1 MIKRFTL
8 FCFISLFI
16 LKLSLAQLSA
26 PKVEG
31 VFGGYVSNITG
42 YTKNSDTTRLFIST
56 QSANSI
62 FYTDLYNPSDSNFK
76 FTKFK
81 KLPAADDTK
90 NFGQNVN
97 TMAVHK
103 SSGRLYF
110 GHNSGLYAVS
120 ADLNSTTKYS
130 NFGISNIIIKDSVL
144 IYLEGSQLHWGKL
157 NTLGNFTHSSTPS
170 LNFPPTPSLGM
181 IQIHP
186 ITNKVYV
193 YFGGTS
199 PILYKLSD
207 DFFNLNNTTTYSSI
221 AIGTPANTELKVM
234 GISPSG
240 RIFLGGNQTTFP
252 QNRVVRYTDNET
264 TWNHVNT
271 GLSGYGGSNFD
282 FSGTAS
288 NYVTYFSTS
297 YSMNQGSNW
306 IYFGNTFQDTHPN
319 DGPVFTDPND
329 SNVVYMVTDLC
340 IAASKNRGA
349 SINDIDNGVE
359 AVQVRDFDMT
369 SDKNT
374 AWIASKAGIRKVSNY
389 TVSPV
394 WTKPMF
400 PNGDGSPYYSADMH
414 PSDTNT
420 VYVGNSRVYKTTN
433 GGLSWNQVFNA
444 ESFPYNFPLVG
455 TFINAIE
462 ICQFNPN
469 IVFAGFEIQHSDEG
483 GLFYSMNAGN
493 SWSQLLL
500 EASVNGKDVDVTDI
514 IFNIE
519 GTDTV
524 AYVSV
529 KYDLASPQGRSVY
542 RIIKSGSTWTASQN
556 MNAGNTS
563 TSSLIVASLEDIERS
578 STGDTLYITGTDAG
592 NNHPVA
598 YYKPISSSNKWTPMR
613 INGFPAMTNKKG
625 KAITLG
631 NDTVYCAVDNEIY
644 LYPLQDSVWY
654 LGYAYPVGTEIN
666 FLYFDDLL
674 AGTGTGLYGH
684 SYIPNRCKPAI
695 LLNNQASIC
704 QGDSFLY
711 NGKIYKNPGLYQDT
725 LKTFIGCDSIIS
737 NLNLT
742 LNSTYNFNNSVS
754 MCFGGT
760 FMFPDGTKSNISITH
775 PSLLKSKG
783 GCDSIVTITLTVN
796 RPDVSIVRNPG
807 TLTANQAN
815 ASYQWLDCAN
825 AYSPIPGA
833 NQKIFS
839 PVNSGNYA
847 VEVTKDNCKDTS
859 LCELVVPVG
868 LSNLVN
874 KNTWLFYP
882 NPFLNTIKIENL
894 LNAKTLEIQI
904 FDLTGK
910 EINQF
915 EVEGLKTKEIDLSAL
930 EAGVYLISANGAKP
944 EKIFKR

>member
-1 MIKRFTL
+1 MLKRITL
-8 FCFISLFI
+8 QLTLIFIICFKSYG
-16 LKLSLAQLSA
+16 QLSA
-26 PKVEG
+26 PKVEN
-31 VFGGYVSNITG
+31 VFGGIVSNIKG
-42 YTKNSDTTRLFIST
+42 YSKHADTTRLFIST

-62 FYTDLYNPSDSNFK
+62 FYTDIYNPSDSNFH
-76 FTKFK
+76 FFKFK
-81 KLPAADDTK
+81 KLPAADDSK

-97 TMAVHK
+97 SMAIHK
-103 SSGRLYF
+103 TSGRLYF

-120 ADLNSTTKYS
+120 SDLKSTSSYS
-130 NFGISNIIIKDSVL
+130 SFGVNNLLIKDSIL
-144 IYLEGSQLHWGKL
+144 LYLEGTQLHWGKL
-157 NTLGNFTHSSTPS
+157 DNSGNFTHSPYPS
-170 LNFPPTPSLGM
+170 INFPPGAAFGM

-186 ITNKVYV
+186 INNKVYV
-193 YFGGTS
+193 FFGGIS
-199 PILYKLSD
+199 PTLYKLSD
-207 DFFNLNNTTTYSSI
+207 VFYNLTNLTTNASI

-252 QNRVVRYTDNET
+252 QNRVIRYTDNET
-264 TWNHVNT
+264 SWIHINT

-282 FSGTAS
+282 FAGSSS

-297 YSMNQGSNW
+297 YSLNQGTNW
-306 IYFGNTFQDTHPN
+306 LYFGNVYQETHPN
-319 DGPVFTDPND
+319 DGPVFSDPND

-349 SINDIDNGVE
+349 VIGDIENGVE

-369 SDKNT
+369 SDKKT

-389 TVSPV
+389 TTSPV

-414 PSDTNT
+414 PTDTNT
-420 VYVGNSRVYKTTN
+420 VYVGNSRVYKTSN
-433 GGLSWNQVFNA
+433 GGLNWNQVFNA
-444 ESFPYNFPLVG
+444 ETAPYNFPMVG
-455 TFINAIE
+455 TSISSIE
-462 ICQFNPN
+462 VCQYNPN
-469 IVFAGFEIQHSDEG
+469 IIFAGFEVQDSDEG
-483 GLFYSMNAGN
+483 GLFYSQNGGS
-493 SWSQLLL
+493 SWNQLLL

-542 RIIKSGSTWTASQN
+542 RIVKSGSSWTATQN

-563 TSSLIVASLEDIERS
+563 TSSLIVATIEDLERS
-578 STGDTLYITGTDAG
+578 KTGDTLYATGTDAG

-598 YYKPISSSNKWTPMR
+598 YYKPVSATNKWTPMKTA
-613 INGFPAMTNKKG
+613 GFPFIANKKG

-654 LGYAYPVGTEIN
+654 LGYAYPNGTEIN

-695 LLNNQASIC
+695 FQSNSAQIC
-704 QGDSFLY
+704 QGDSLIY
-711 NGKIYKNPGLYQDT
+711 HGKIFRNPGVYADT

-737 NLNLT
+737 NLNLIV
-742 LNSTYNFNNSVS
+742 NSKYNFSNSID

-760 FMFPDGTKSNISITH
+760 FTFPDGTKSNVSITH

-796 RPDVSIVRNPG
+796 RPDVSMVKNPG
-807 TLTANQAN
+807 TLTANQTN
-815 ASYQWLDCAN
+815 ASYQWLDCNN
-825 AYSPIPGA
+825 AYTPIPGA
-833 NQKIFS
+833 NQRAFTPTKA
-839 PVNSGNYA
+839 GNYA
-847 VEVTKDNCKDTS
+847 VEITKNNCKDTS
-859 LCELVVPVG
+859 ICELIVPVG
-868 LSNLVN
+868 ISNLN
-874 KNTWLFYP
+874 IEQGWTFYP
-882 NPFLNTIKIENL
+882 NPFQNSIKIENFL
-894 LNAKTLEIQI
+894 KEKDLKIKI
-904 FDLTGK
+904 YDLTGK
-910 EINQF
+910 EVKSCIINNQ
-915 EVEGLKTKEIDLSAL
+915 KTIDLDLSNL
-930 EAGVYLISANGAKP
+930 ETGVYLIIANGSVPVKLL
-944 EKIFKR
+944 KQ